1 MAPAMTPTLTQADLG
16 KLFNYDKATGT
27 LVWKSHPSAR
37 HRNLVIVWC
46 FITGEWRPAPVER
59 EKPAVNNLYDHDLT
73 FIGDN
78 RKAGVHYERSN
89 GGDHDRDDIR
99 GEDGSR

>member
-37 HRNLVIVWC
+37 HRNLVMVLHN
-46 FITGEWRPAPVER
+46 RRVAARARRAR
-59 EKPAVNNLYDHDLT
+59 EA
-73 FIGDN
+73 
-78 RKAGVHYERSN
+78 RRQ
-89 GGDHDRDDIR
+89 
-99 GEDGSR
+99 